1 MELDHRKLDPER
13 RVEPRRYS
21 CCNAQR
27 KSELGDRRPRIQLMT
42 GSQKSLPI
50 AKLNK
55 TYSGLAPWAS
65 YPELEHVSGIAQYTT
80 SFELEASEG
89 HHMLELGQIE
99 DGYTVTLNG
108 QPVDGFDRVSHC
120 GDISRYISPGLNSE
134 SGMTYRWCPQSLT
147 ACGPFPDLV
156 IKTASPL
163 VNALT
168 RARPEVYGT
177 RTRTINGVSS
187 S

>member
-1 MELDHRKLDPER
+1 MIGAE
-13 RVEPRRYS
+13 
-21 CCNAQR
+21 
-27 KSELGDRRPRIQLMT
+27 
-42 GSQKSLPI
+42 KSLTNT
-50 AKLNK
+50 KLNK
-55 TYSGLAPWAS
+55 TYSGLAPWES
-65 YPELEHVSGIAQYTT
+65 FPELEDVSGIAQYST

-89 HHMLELGQIE
+89 QHMLELGQIE
-99 DGYTVTLNG
+99 DGYTVTLND
-108 QPVDGFDRVSHC
+108 QTVDGFDRVSHC

-134 SGMTYRWCPQSLT
+134 SGMTCRWYPRSLT

-177 RTRTINGVSS
+177 RTRTNNGVSS